1 MLEAA
6 QILLKSAHREPR
18 PNFEPRILL
27 QKGRN
32 MQHMFQNMGGEAN
45 QNKGSKQPDE
55 SACDNICSLPHID
68 SNNEKVYDVG
78 QLSKLGMCMQRWP
91 VALLFQ

>member
-32 MQHMFQNMGGEAN
+32 MQHMFQNMGGGKQTRTKVQNN
-45 QNKGSKQPDE
+45 QMKAHVTTSV
-55 SACDNICSLPHID
+55 
-68 SNNEKVYDVG
+68 VY
-78 QLSKLGMCMQRWP
+78 RT
-91 VALLFQ
+91 

>member
-32 MQHMFQNMGGEAN
+32 MQHMFQNMGGG
-45 QNKGSKQPDE
+45 GSKPE
-55 SACDNICSLPHID
+55 
-68 SNNEKVYDVG
+68 
-78 QLSKLGMCMQRWP
+78 QRFKTTRWKRMWQH
-91 VALLFQ
+91 L